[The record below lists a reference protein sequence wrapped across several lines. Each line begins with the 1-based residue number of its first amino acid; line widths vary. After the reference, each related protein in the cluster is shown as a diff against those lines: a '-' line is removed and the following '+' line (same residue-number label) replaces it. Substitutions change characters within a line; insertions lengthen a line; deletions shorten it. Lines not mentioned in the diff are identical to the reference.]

1 MKKRVIS
8 FSPDPFL
15 PQQPF
20 ILILYAER
28 MISSSFNARVPV
40 SGDGLLVP
48 LLNSILG
55 EKREERRVEKKIKAA
70 K

>member
-28 MISSSFNARVPV
+28 ISSPFNAGVPV

-55 EKREERRVEKKIKAA
+55 EKREERRVEKKMKE
-70 K
+70 